1 MLSRISKSLY
11 RSLWLHILTPLPVE
25 LIPWLPPSELR
36 GSSPLHA
43 HKFQYPLAFNLP
55 VMQFNSAIESAKHVH
70 YRLLPDS
77 EPSLPLE
84 NDLKNERR
92 KEKQRKEAS

>member
-1 MLSRISKSLY
+1 
-11 RSLWLHILTPLPVE
+11 
-25 LIPWLPPSELR
+25 
-36 GSSPLHA
+36 
-43 HKFQYPLAFNLP
+43 
-55 VMQFNSAIESAKHVH
+55 MQFNSAIESAKHVH

>member
-1 MLSRISKSLY
+1 
-11 RSLWLHILTPLPVE
+11 
-25 LIPWLPPSELR
+25 
-36 GSSPLHA
+36 
-43 HKFQYPLAFNLP
+43 
-55 VMQFNSAIESAKHVH
+55 MQFNSAIESAKHGH